1 MCNVA
6 SLREGV
12 CASSGSRG
20 VGRRRRRITIA
31 MESRAERAER
41 IDRAFDVPM
50 LVAALLVIPVLVIEE
65 SHVSP
70 TVATFGHV
78 LNWATWLAFVVELV
92 VMLAVVPSRREWIRT
107 HPLEVAVVV
116 LTPPF
121 LPAILGSLRLL
132 RLLRLVRLLR
142 LATALRGVSP
152 VDGARWA
159 LVVGALTI
167 FAGGTAFAAV
177 EDKPTEWD
185 GIWWAV
191 TTMTTVGY
199 GDISPETTDGRIIAI
214 IVMLLAIGVLAAV
227 VGTVVGAITER
238 YVTPLRADVAEV
250 EREVNEDEDV
260 FVRELRRISDRLDL
274 IERRLDVSR

>member
-1 MCNVA
+1 
-6 SLREGV
+6 
-12 CASSGSRG
+12 
-20 VGRRRRRITIA
+20 
-31 MESRAERAER
+31 MESREERAER

-65 SHVSP
+65 SNVSP
-70 TVATFGHV
+70 AVGTFGTV

-92 VMLAVVPSRREWIRT
+92 VMLTVVPSRRAWIKS

-121 LPAILGSLRLL
+121 LPAILGSLRVL
-132 RLLRLVRLLR
+132 RLLRLVRLAR
-142 LATALRGVSP
+142 LAKELHDVSP
-152 VDGARWA
+152 LDGARWA

-167 FAGGTAFAAV
+167 FAGGTAFASV

-199 GDISPETTDGRIIAI
+199 GDIAPETTDGRIIAI
-214 IVMLLAIGVLAAV
+214 IVMLLGIGVLAAV

-250 EREVNEDEDV
+250 EREVVDEDDV
-260 FVRELRRISDRLDL
+260 VLRELRRIS
-274 IERRLDVSR
+274 ERLDVIEGRLGGDR